1 MLREEFEA
9 ITGAKVGYYFYAMV
23 IEPMYDAAP
32 ECLDKYDYCELF
44 TKRSIAAVQKIFY
57 DKHPEMKEEEK
68 LK

>member
-1 MLREEFEA
+1 MMREEFEA

-23 IEPMYDAAP
+23 IEPMYNAAP

-44 TKRSIAAVQKIFY
+44 TKRSIARVQMIFY
-57 DKHPEMKEEEK
+57 SKHPEMKEEEK